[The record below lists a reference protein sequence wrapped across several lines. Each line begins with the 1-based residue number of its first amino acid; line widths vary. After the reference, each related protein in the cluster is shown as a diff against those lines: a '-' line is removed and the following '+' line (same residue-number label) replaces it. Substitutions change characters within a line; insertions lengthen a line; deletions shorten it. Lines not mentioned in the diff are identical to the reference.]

1 MSTAS
6 RPALSVADITTI
18 PRQRVPAPA
27 PASTPSPEPTPS
39 TATPTTATPTRRSS
53 RTSVP
58 AAHQARADL
67 TTDLLRRAG
76 RCEGAERHRLL
87 DEVVTANMAVA
98 TAISARYRTRGIAS
112 EDLQQVAYLALVK
125 AANGYDAE
133 VGTDFLSYAV
143 PTMRG
148 EIKRHFRDLGWMVR
162 PPRRIQELQAR
173 ITAADAELS
182 QALGRSPRPS
192 EVARHLDASPEDV
205 EEALATVGCF
215 APTSLDRPATDD
227 GTMSIS
233 DLLGDEDIGQG
244 AVEARTMLAP
254 VVRQLGE
261 RDRRILLL
269 RFFNGWTQQ
278 EIAQDIGVTQMQVS
292 RLLTRILGELRAGL
306 GVEEPQVRRSA

>member
-1 MSTAS
+1 MSTYAS
-6 RPALSVADITTI
+6 LPVRPVTAI
-18 PRQRVPAPA
+18 PRQH
-27 PASTPSPEPTPS
+27 
-39 TATPTTATPTRRSS
+39 TPTGTTPTGTTPTGTHPARDRRTP
-53 RTSVP
+53 RAVP
-58 AAHQARADL
+58 AAHQARAQL
-67 TTDLLRRAG
+67 TIELLRQAG
-76 RCEGAERHRLL
+76 RCTGTERLRLL
-87 DEVVTANMAVA
+87 DEVVTANMGVA
-98 TAISARYRTRGIAS
+98 TAIASRYRTRGIATD
-112 EDLQQVAYLALVK
+112 DLQQVAYLALVK
-125 AANGYDAE
+125 AAHGYDAE

-182 QALGRSPRPS
+182 QSLGRSPRPS
-192 EVARHLDASPEDV
+192 EVARHLDVRAEDV

-233 DLLGDEDIGQG
+233 DLLGDEDAGQS

-254 VVRQLGE
+254 VVRRLGE

-269 RFFNGWTQQ
+269 RFFRGWTQQ
-278 EIAQDIGVTQMQVS
+278 EIAEDIGVTQMQVS
-292 RLLTRILGELRAGL
+292 RLLTRILGELRSEL
-306 GVEEPQVRRSA
+306 GIDEADVRRSA